1 MSISGDFT
9 KHSTQNF
16 ASLSASYSSHQSPLL
31 FILLLLLLL
40 FDFLSFLPFSRK
52 KKKKESSLANILH
65 QFNSSVDSLPGC
77 LVCLRVREEPG
88 KLDAG
93 RFSFG
98 KAFLFVF
105 QVVFLIHVSVP
116 RSSPPHLRHPLK

>member
-1 MSISGDFT
+1 MSISGDF
-9 KHSTQNF
+9 KKYSTQNF
-16 ASLSASYSSHQSPLL
+16 ASLSASYPSHQSPLL
-31 FILLLLLLL
+31 FFLLLHLLL
-40 FDFLSFLPFSRK
+40 FDFHSCPFPGK
-52 KKKKESSLANILH
+52 KKKREYSLANILH

-77 LVCLRVREEPG
+77 LVCLRMREEPG

-93 RFSFG
+93 CFSFG